1 MATKLY
7 KVLPPPT
14 ERYTILGWLQKNL
27 FRTIPDTIITIV
39 SSFMIIVIARPLIN
53 WVFFTAKWEVIGANI
68 RLILVG
74 RYPIDQ
80 MWRIWLVL
88 FAVGFIVGLSWG
100 IWVQATR
107 IENLIMFGFPFALAI
122 LPISSLSR
130 ISWVIMGFISM
141 IGLFLGRKYPIKLRK
156 VVPYF
161 WLILVPIITIL
172 IRGFAQNNVLPF
184 VDTSYWGGFLITIIL
199 SVVSMFVSFPLGI
212 FLAIGRQSKSPLIHS
227 FCVFFIEV
235 VRAVPLVTI
244 LFTAQIVLPLFLP
257 QELTIDRLSRALVAI
272 TLFSSAY
279 MAEIIRGGLQAIPR
293 GQYEA
298 AQAIGLNSL
307 KSLQLIVLPQAIRLV
322 IPVIVAHSISMF
334 RDTSLVIIVGLLD
347 LLGIAKTI
355 LAQPTYLGTYV
366 EVYAFIAA
374 LYWVFCYIMSHIGK
388 RIEGRTGV
396 SIAKS

>member
-1 MATKLY
+1 
-7 KVLPPPT
+7 
-14 ERYTILGWLQKNL
+14 
-27 FRTIPDTIITIV
+27 
-39 SSFMIIVIARPLIN
+39 
-53 WVFFTAKWEVIGANI
+53 
-68 RLILVG
+68 
-74 RYPIDQ
+74 
-80 MWRIWLVL
+80 
-88 FAVGFIVGLSWG
+88 
-100 IWVQATR
+100 
-107 IENLIMFGFPFALAI
+107 
-122 LPISSLSR
+122 
-130 ISWVIMGFISM
+130 
-141 IGLFLGRKYPIKLRK
+141 
-156 VVPYF
+156 
-161 WLILVPIITIL
+161 
-172 IRGFAQNNVLPF
+172 
-184 VDTSYWGGFLITIIL
+184 
-199 SVVSMFVSFPLGI
+199 
-212 FLAIGRQSKSPLIHS
+212 
-227 FCVFFIEV
+227 
-235 VRAVPLVTI
+235 
-244 LFTAQIVLPLFLP
+244 
-257 QELTIDRLSRALVAI
+257 
-272 TLFSSAY
+272 